1 LTMKFSLALGLL
13 LAAEGASAF
22 SIPARSGNRVAFV
35 QSNNFAASST
45 TSTALAGILDEI
57 NSDSY
62 DLMSTGDAAD
72 DIELNDA
79 YEAFL
84 TDLVSSTNDPRV
96 DIVNKFDLASDTKFV
111 SWLKKKTENS
121 KDPDERLALC
131 DLSERIDDFTT
142 RAKVM
147 ATPVTNTPPVDAS
160 TEARL
165 AFRHALPSSRL
176 GQEHES
182 IESFREA
189 ADFVPTKQKEYSL
202 VVITE
207 PARRRILLGEKH
219 RGFGKGMHNSFGGKL
234 EPGESDVESAKR
246 ELEEETGI
254 CVPMERMAQ
263 SKLGTFWFT
272 FEDSPTEM
280 VVHAFR
286 INVSCNGSTT
296 SSGEM
301 DESIF
306 RIDPSV
312 IRGCEE
318 ITPVWFPDWHDIPL
332 HNMFADDSVWLTR
345 VLSSQEEVLVDG
357 WFHFEPGGQEVNTIL
372 HYYMDFRPKNIPAHS
387 DN

>member
-1 LTMKFSLALGLL
+1 MKISLALGLL

-22 SIPARSGNRVAFV
+22 SIPVRSGNRVALV
-35 QSNNFAASST
+35 QPIVFAASTT

-57 NSDSY
+57 DSDSD
-62 DLMSTGDAAD
+62 DLMSTNDGSD
-72 DIELNDA
+72 DIDLNDA

-84 TDLVSSTNDPRV
+84 TDLVSSKNDPRV
-96 DIVNKFDLASDTKFV
+96 DNIVNKFDLASDFEFV
-111 SWLKKKTENS
+111 SWLQKKTKNS
-121 KDPDERLALC
+121 KDPYELLALRY
-131 DLSERIDDFTT
+131 LSEMIDEMTT

-147 ATPVTNTPPVDAS
+147 ATPVTKTPPVGTS

-176 GQEHES
+176 GQEHACLEN
-182 IESFREA
+182 FREA

-219 RGFGKGMHNSFGGKL
+219 RGFGKGMYNSFGGKI

-254 CVPMERMAQ
+254 CVPMERMTQ
-263 SKLGTFWFT
+263 SKLGTFRFT
-272 FEDSPTEM
+272 FEDNPTEM

-286 INVSCNGSTT
+286 INVSCDGSTT

-312 IRGCEE
+312 IRGCDE
-318 ITPVWFPDWHDIPL
+318 ITPVWFADWHDIPL
-332 HNMFADDSVWLTR
+332 QNMFADDSVWLTR
-345 VLSSQEEVLVDG
+345 VLSSREVVLVDG

-372 HYYMDFRPKNIPAHS
+372 HYYMDFRPKNI
-387 DN
+387 